1 MDRILIMTE
10 EYFQLIFLLIK
21 LFPLT
26 ILLKMIYLKVEMIGV
41 AFNVVGC

>member
-1 MDRILIMTE
+1 MDRILMMTE

-26 ILLKMIYLKVEMIGV
+26 IVENDL
-41 AFNVVGC
+41 F